1 MEKMKLASLKIVTK
15 EPAIQR
21 SVPATI
27 EDTLPPL
34 IHAVA
39 PQPMPPRVVR
49 RLDVDGVLAR
59 SVPKTAVEII
69 PLNDEQTLSRT

>member
-1 MEKMKLASLKIVTK
+1 MEKMKSTSLRIVTN
-15 EPAIQR
+15 EPAIHR
-21 SVPATI
+21 VVPAAI

-39 PQPMPPRVVR
+39 PQPMPPRIVR

-69 PLNDEQTLSRT
+69 PLNDE